1 MSQPRGPRPGQGA
14 GRAGCWL
21 GPERSPR
28 RARPAGCRHTPL
40 TWARQGAPALSAG
53 AAARSLSPTSAR
65 VGQFLGRT
73 GAAPGP
79 HRADLSRTLPPPPPG
94 LLQIVEERLREAPAQ
109 PRRDRRSRRSTSN
122 SFSAGGATAPRASG
136 LRAEV
141 SKLRAPSPAPRP
153 RDRRRLP
160 AWSPP
165 APSRRA
171 VATVRRRR
179 EWPGGPF
186 PIVCTV
192 PGVPT
197 CRRRRP
203 AALAGAVGCEAPVS
217 PRS

>member
-79 HRADLSRTLPPPPPG
+79 HRADLSRTLLPPPPPG

-141 SKLRAPSPAPRP
+141 SSGRPAQPRAPGTGAAFPPGPRP
-153 RDRRRLP
+153 PPQGER
-160 AWSPP
+160 SPRCDAAGNGP
-165 APSRRA
+165 EAPSR
-171 VATVRRRR
+171 
-179 EWPGGPF
+179 
-186 PIVCTV
+186 
-192 PGVPT
+192 
-197 CRRRRP
+197 
-203 AALAGAVGCEAPVS
+203 
-217 PRS
+217 

>member
-1 MSQPRGPRPGQGA
+1 MSQPRGPRPGQWA

-53 AAARSLSPTSAR
+53 AAARSLGPTSAR
-65 VGQFLGRT
+65 VGQFLGLAR
-73 GAAPGP
+73 AAPGP

-136 LRAEV
+136 PRAEV
-141 SKLRAPSPAPRP
+141 SSGSPAR

-165 APSRRA
+165 APSRPA
-171 VATVRRRR
+171 VASVRRRR

-192 PGVPT
+192 PGAPT
-197 CRRRRP
+197 CRGGRP
-203 AALAGAVGCEAPVS
+203 AALAGAMGCEAPVN
-217 PRS
+217 P